1 MINFYSNKKNTLPRF
16 FYRNYLKHI
25 RTNQIS
31 NEEAIKTFADLL
43 DLAQKSDFLKFTWN
57 LPEYFKKY
65 LDAEVID
72 SLKILL
78 KEKREKKSKKL
89 LKHVFPHVADEF
101 SLSHSFLS
109 SAFDEKNFPTM
120 KNTDIFYSIGSCFA
134 RNFTDYLK
142 SKSINASNFPL
153 AEDLNSPG
161 SNSAL
166 LKCINYTDTKDL
178 KDYLNQIIKKFWSES
193 SEEEMTNVLESNINK
208 ILTLKENILNSN
220 KVIVTLGNTI
230 DYYFGEKGKEE
241 IAPKFISLSMSE
253 EINERNLSHNRMKKA
268 GCYIRMSD
276 FNETKNYILN
286 IYKSIREFSPNIE
299 ILYSVSPVP
308 IDSVLGIDDK
318 LNMNAIEIDCVSKS
332 TIRTALNEVLLSTN
346 ILLDKKVFYL
356 PSYEIV
362 RWIAPVASVPIFGVE
377 DAASRHV
384 SNIVLNSVCDFI
396 YQQSKKN

>member
-25 RTNQIS
+25 RANKVS
-31 NEEAIKTFADLL
+31 NEEAIKTFSDLL
-43 DLAQKSDFLKFTWN
+43 NLAQKSDFLKFTWN
-57 LPEYFKKY
+57 LPEYFKKH
-65 LDAEVID
+65 LDAEVVE
-72 SLKILL
+72 SLKNLL
-78 KEKREKKSKKL
+78 NEKREKKSKKL
-89 LKHVFPHVADEF
+89 IKHVFPHVADEF

-109 SAFDEKNFPTM
+109 SVFDEKNFPTID
-120 KNTDIFYSIGSCFA
+120 NSENFFSIGSCFA

-142 SKSINASNFPL
+142 SKKINASNFPL

-161 SNSAL
+161 SNSVL
-166 LKCINYTDTKDL
+166 LNCINYKDEKNL
-178 KDYLNQIIKKFWSES
+178 KDYLKKIIKKFWIES
-193 SEEEMTNVLESNINK
+193 SEIEMTNILESNINK
-208 ILTLKENILNSN
+208 IISLKKNIVNSN
-220 KVIVTLGNTI
+220 KIIVTLGNTI
-230 DYYFGEKGKEE
+230 DYYFKDKGKEE

-286 IYKSIREFSPNIE
+286 IYKSIRESSPNIE
-299 ILYSVSPVP
+299 ILFSVSPVP

-332 TIRTALNEVLLSTN
+332 TIRTALNEVLLSKN
-346 ILLDKKVFYL
+346 ILSDKKVFYL

-362 RWIAPVASVPIFGVE
+362 RWIAPVSSVPIFGVE

-396 YQQSKKN
+396 YQQSNKN

>member
-25 RTNQIS
+25 RTNKVS

-43 DLAQKSDFLKFTWN
+43 NLAQKSDFLKFTWN
-57 LPEYFKKY
+57 LPEYFKRH
-65 LDAEVID
+65 LDEEVID

-78 KEKREKKSKKL
+78 NEKREKKSKKL

-109 SAFDEKNFPTM
+109 SAFDEKNFPII

-142 SKSINASNFPL
+142 SKNINASNFPL

-161 SNSAL
+161 SNSVL
-166 LKCINYTDTKDL
+166 LNCINYTDKQNL
-178 KDYLNQIIKKFWSES
+178 KDYLNKIIKNFWSES
-193 SEEEMTNVLESNINK
+193 SEKERTNVLESNINK
-208 ILTLKENILNSN
+208 ILTLKDNILNSN

-230 DYYFGEKGKEE
+230 DYYFEDNGNEE

-253 EINERNLSHNRMKKA
+253 EINERNLSHSRMKKA

-286 IYKSIREFSPNIE
+286 IYKSIREFSTNIE

-346 ILLDKKVFYL
+346 ILSDKKVFYL

-396 YQQSKKN
+396 YKQSKKN